1 MKRLAGVVAL
11 AILGACAPLRPAP
24 PPPPPS
30 VPAPVPAPAPTPAPA
45 VSPDA
50 ALLSSPDA
58 VPKQEPR
65 ARLGNP
71 PFYEVYGIRYTVL
84 PDSSGFVER
93 GVASWYGRDFH
104 GARTATG
111 ELYDMYGMTAAHR
124 VLPLPTYVRVT
135 NLSNGR
141 SVVVRVNDRGPFKS
155 NRIIDLSYTA
165 ALKLDMLRTGTT
177 LVEVRALVPDGPPPP
192 APPPPPAA
200 HLALYA
206 QVGAFAS
213 ESNANRLRERIAQ
226 AGISGAF
233 VRRDELKSQVLY
245 RVRVGPIGSVDDY
258 DALSARLRDLGLG
271 EARLAL
277 D

>member
-1 MKRLAGVVAL
+1 MKRLAGAAAL
-11 AILGACAPLRPAP
+11 ALVGACAPFRPAP
-24 PPPPPS
+24 TPPPPS
-30 VPAPVPAPAPTPAPA
+30 VPAPAPVPAPGAT
-45 VSPDA
+45 SEA
-50 ALLSSPDA
+50 ALLASPDA

-84 PDSSGFVER
+84 TDSGGFVER

-111 ELYDMYGMTAAHR
+111 EPYDMYGMTAAHR
-124 VLPLPTYVRVT
+124 TLPLPSYVRVT
-135 NLSNGR
+135 NLNNGR
-141 SVVVRVNDRGPFKS
+141 TVVVRVNDRGPFKS

-177 LVEVRALVPDGPPPP
+177 LVEVRALEPDGAPPP
-192 APPPPPAA
+192 APPPPAA

-206 QVGAFAS
+206 QAGAFAS
-213 ESNANRLRERIAQ
+213 EANANRLRERIAQ
-226 AGISGAF
+226 AGIAGAF
-233 VRRDELKSQVLY
+233 VRRDDLRGQVLY
-245 RVRVGPIGSVDDY
+245 RVRIGPIGSVDDY
-258 DALSARLRDLGLG
+258 DALSARLRELGLG

>member
-1 MKRLAGVVAL
+1 MKRLAGAAL
-11 AILGACAPLRPAP
+11 LAALGACAPVRPTP
-24 PPPPPS
+24 
-30 VPAPVPAPAPTPAPA
+30 PAPVAPPAPLPAPAPSPPAA
-45 VSPDA
+45 TSDA
-50 ALLSSPDA
+50 ALLASPDA
-58 VPKQEPR
+58 VPRSEPR

-84 PDSSGFVER
+84 TDSSGFVER

-104 GARTATG
+104 GGRTATG
-111 ELYDMYGMTAAHR
+111 ERYDMYSMTAAHR
-124 VLPLPTYVRVT
+124 TLPLPTYARVT

-177 LVEVRALVPDGPPPP
+177 LVEVRALEPDGAPVP
-192 APPPPPAA
+192 APPPAPAA

-206 QVGAFAS
+206 QAGAFAS
-213 ESNANRLRERIAQ
+213 EANANRLRERIAQ
-226 AGISGAF
+226 AGITGAF
-233 VRRDELKSQVLY
+233 VRRDELKGQVLY
-245 RVRVGPIGSVDDY
+245 RVRIGPIASVEDY
-258 DALSARLRDLGLG
+258 DALSARLRELGLG
-271 EARLAL
+271 DARLAL

>member
-1 MKRLAGVVAL
+1 LLA
-11 AILGACAPLRPAP
+11 
-24 PPPPPS
+24 
-30 VPAPVPAPAPTPAPA
+30 
-45 VSPDA
+45 SPDA
-50 ALLSSPDA
+50 NPR
-58 VPKQEPR
+58 PEPR

-84 PDSSGFVER
+84 SDSSGFVER

-111 ELYDMYGMTAAHR
+111 EPYDMYGMSAAHR
-124 VLPLPTYVRVT
+124 TLPLPSYVRVT

-141 SVVVRVNDRGPFKS
+141 TVVVRVNDRGPFKS

-177 LVEVRALVPDGPPPP
+177 LVEVRALEPDGAPPP
-192 APPPPPAA
+192 APPPQPAA
-200 HLALYA
+200 RLALYA
-206 QVGAFAS
+206 QAGAFAS
-213 ESNANRLRERIAQ
+213 EANANRLRERLAQ
-226 AGISGAF
+226 AGIAGAF
-233 VRRDELKSQVLY
+233 VRRDEVKGQALY
-245 RVRVGPIGSVDDY
+245 RVRIGPIGSVEEY
-258 DALSARLRDLGLG
+258 DALSARLRELGIG

>member
-1 MKRLAGVVAL
+1 LLA
-11 AILGACAPLRPAP
+11 R
-24 PPPPPS
+24 
-30 VPAPVPAPAPTPAPA
+30 
-45 VSPDA
+45 
-50 ALLSSPDA
+50 PDA
-58 VPKQEPR
+58 VPRSEPR

-71 PFYEVYGIRYTVL
+71 PFYEVYGTRYTVL
-84 PDSSGFVER
+84 ADSSGFVER

-124 VLPLPTYVRVT
+124 VLPLPCYVRVT

-141 SVVVRVNDRGPFKS
+141 TVVVRVNDRGPFKS

-177 LVEVRALVPDGPPPP
+177 LVEVRALDPEGAPPP
-192 APPPPPAA
+192 APLPAPPA

-206 QVGAFAS
+206 QAGAFAS
-213 ESNANRLRERIAQ
+213 EANANRLRERIVQ
-226 AGISGAF
+226 SGIAGAF
-233 VRRDELKSQVLY
+233 VRRDDLKGQVLY
-245 RVRVGPIGSVDDY
+245 RVRIGPIASVEEY
-258 DALSARLRDLGLG
+258 DALSARLRELGIG

>member
-1 MKRLAGVVAL
+1 MKRLAGVAAL
-11 AILGACAPLRPAP
+11 AMLSACAPLRPAP

-30 VPAPVPAPAPTPAPA
+30 VPAPAPAPAPAPTAPGA
-45 VSPDA
+45 TSDT
-50 ALLSSPDA
+50 ALLMSPDA
-58 VPKQEPR
+58 VPKPEPR

-71 PFYEVYGIRYTVL
+71 PFYEVYGTRYTVL
-84 PDSSGFVER
+84 ADGTGFVER

-111 ELYDMYGMTAAHR
+111 ELYDMYAMTAAHR
-124 VLPLPTYVRVT
+124 VLPLPSYVRVT

-141 SVVVRVNDRGPFKS
+141 TVVVRVNDRGPFKS

-177 LVEVRALVPDGPPPP
+177 LVEVRALAPDGPPPP
-192 APPPPPAA
+192 APPAPAA

-206 QVGAFAS
+206 QAGAFAS
-213 ESNANRLRERIAQ
+213 ESNADRLRDRILQ
-226 AGISGAF
+226 AGIAGAF
-233 VRRDELKSQVLY
+233 VRRDEVKSQVLY
-245 RVRVGPIGSVDDY
+245 RVRIGPIRSVEDY
-258 DALSARLRDLGLG
+258 DALSARLRGLGLG